1 MLKRF
6 HTTIEKIERKDN
18 TEDGNPMFDVLTKDG
33 TFQTSPNSQIAH
45 FINEE
50 MAGQNA
56 IITTFFDEVDNL
68 VLDPNWDTAEVDMI
82 LENDEEFHHLARFL
96 EKDELQ
102 VLITENAESWGV
114 KASNVDT
121 DYVYNEIHSD

>member
-1 MLKRF
+1 MFKRF

-18 TEDGNPMFDVLTKDG
+18 TEDGNPVFDVLTKDG
-33 TFQTSPNSQIAH
+33 TFQTYPNSQIAH

-56 IITTFFDEVDNL
+56 TITTFFDKVKNL

-82 LENDEEFHHLARFL
+82 LENDEEFHHLARSL

-114 KASNVDT
+114 KASSVDT
-121 DYVYNEIHSD
+121 DYVYNEIHSK